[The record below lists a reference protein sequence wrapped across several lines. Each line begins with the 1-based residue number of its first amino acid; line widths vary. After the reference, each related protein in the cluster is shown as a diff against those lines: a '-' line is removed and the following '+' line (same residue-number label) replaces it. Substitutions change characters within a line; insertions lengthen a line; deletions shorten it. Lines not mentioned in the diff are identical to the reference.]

1 LPAISRAVERSDTP
15 VSANNETRFVR
26 RVLELD
32 ELVGSRSSIP
42 VPAKESV
49 NLLICCAHGRT
60 GIAIPARRVTHAQ

>member
-1 LPAISRAVERSDTP
+1 MRLM
-15 VSANNETRFVR
+15 FVR